1 MAFALCICVPNVN
14 RHVFYN
20 CIASFLQSKIV
31 YLLKLNL
38 SISFLSTT
46 SLSVEFCKVAIC
58 VLNKILTLMKVYHN
72 YRL

>member
-1 MAFALCICVPNVN
+1 MFL
-14 RHVFYN
+14 YN

-58 VLNKILTLMKVYHN
+58 VLSKILTFMKVYHN